1 MENVSYNLDIY
12 SFTENKAHLQHKYF
26 NVLNSTVKGFKHGSR
41 GVMIYQYITIQKI
54 IMQSYSDCFH
64 SNDFFNLTYDDV
76 CWIQLADLHVTYI
89 NMFNVKMF
97 VLYWFKEFSFNS
109 FYRFNFVST
118 FLFLFSETFIQFL
131 LFNTYRITI

>member
-1 MENVSYNLDIY
+1 MFHIIWIYTVLLRIKRIYNTNILT
-12 SFTENKAHLQHKYF
+12 FWTALLR
-26 NVLNSTVKGFKHGSR
+26 VLNMEEGVWWYINTSR
-41 GVMIYQYITIQKI
+41 YKKI

-89 NMFNVKMF
+89 NMFNVKMS